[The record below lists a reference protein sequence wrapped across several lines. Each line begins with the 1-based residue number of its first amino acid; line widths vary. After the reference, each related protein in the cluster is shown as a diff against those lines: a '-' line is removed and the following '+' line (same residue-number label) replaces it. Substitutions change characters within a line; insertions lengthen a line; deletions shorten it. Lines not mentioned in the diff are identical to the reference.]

1 MLKCLPGPLRGSIS
15 LLLFIL
21 NTVLLTIPLITVAL
35 FKLIIPYIQWR
46 KFCDKIINGIAS
58 MWISVNNWNLK
69 ISNPV
74 QWDVQGLDSLNKDG
88 WYMVVAN
95 HQSWS
100 DIVVLQKIF
109 HGKIPFLKFFL
120 KKELIWVP
128 FLGLAWWGLDFPFMK
143 RYTKSFLKKHPHL
156 KGKDLEITK
165 KACEKFRTLPVS
177 VMNFLEGTRFTQ
189 EKQKKQES
197 PYENLLKPKAGGI
210 AFILAAMGEQMHR
223 ILNVTIVYPGGPRN
237 FWQFICGNVAEVRVV
252 VDSQPISKEL
262 IGDYFSDKKFRV
274 SFQNHLNKM
283 WTEKDQL
290 LSCLMSKEPCGS
302 SIQVAEKEIPS
313 SLQGAYVDR
322 VIS

>member
-1 MLKCLPGPLRGSIS
+1 MLKYLPGPVRGSIS
-15 LLLFIL
+15 LLLFVF
-21 NTVLLTIPLITVAL
+21 NTVLLTIPLIMFAI
-35 FKLIIPYIQWR
+35 FKLIIPFTRWR
-46 KFCDKIINGIAS
+46 KLCDKIINGIAS

-69 ISNPV
+69 LSNPV
-74 QWDVQGLDSLNKDG
+74 RWDVHGLDSLKKDG

-95 HQSWS
+95 HQSWA
-100 DIVVLQKIF
+100 DILVLQKIF

-128 FLGLAWWGLDFPFMK
+128 FLGLAWWALDFPFMK

-177 VMNFLEGTRFTQ
+177 VMNFLEGTRFTP

-197 PYENLLKPKAGGI
+197 PYSNLLKPKAGGI
-210 AFILAAMGEQMHR
+210 AFVLAAMGEQMHQM
-223 ILNVTIVYPGGPRN
+223 LNVTIAYPGGAKN
-237 FWQFICGNVAEVRVV
+237 FWQFICGNVSDVRVV

-262 IGDYFSDKKFRV
+262 IGNYFSDKKFRV

-283 WTEKDQL
+283 WTEKDEL
-290 LSCLMSKEPCGS
+290 VNYLMTEPCGS
-302 SIQVAEKEIPS
+302 AIKESENTS
-313 SLQGAYVDR
+313 SLPGACFNQ